1 MLQKRNSLLKIVT
14 EKPLNAETPSE
25 YNAEKFV
32 TPNELHFIR
41 NHLDIPKINLESY
54 VLVIEPALK
63 NEKFFLS
70 LDDIKT
76 KFPIHTIT
84 GLLTRPS
91 HVNFNLIK

>member
-1 MLQKRNSLLKIVT
+1 MLPKRNALLKIVT
-14 EKPLNAETPSE
+14 EIPFNAETPSE

-54 VLVIEPALK
+54 VVEIEQALK
-63 NEKFFLS
+63 NEKVFLK
-70 LDDIKT
+70 LHDLKT

-84 GLLTRPS
+84 GLLTIDP
-91 HVNFNLIK
+91 HMLILIY